1 MHEKY
6 GPVVRLAPDEL
17 SFASADAWKDIYGHR
32 TGLQHRGQDEFDKF
46 ATFYR
51 SKGAAR
57 SIINED
63 REQHALLRRQLSYGF
78 SQRCMREQEPIIGG
92 YVNLLVRR
100 LCEHCVDLGTKSENA
115 EETGAQSVTK
125 RNPMNMTAWYNW
137 TTFDV
142 IGDLAFGEP
151 FGCLERAQYDPWVA
165 AITSMVRVSSIVV
178 SLKYLGL
185 EALIKPL
192 FMISRKRKE
201 HFKNTRDKLL
211 RRMAVKIERPDLI
224 EGLLNNKEDLVNHSG
239 IPLWIYWSS

>member
-32 TGLQHRGQDEFDKF
+32 AGLQHHGQDEFDKY

-51 SKGAAR
+51 SKGVAR

-63 REQHALLRRQLSYGF
+63 REQHALLRRQLSHGF

-100 LCEHCVDLGTKSENA
+100 LREQCVDLGTRSENA
-115 EETGAQSVTK
+115 ETGAQSVTK
-125 RNPMNMTAWYNW
+125 KNPMNMTTWYNW
-137 TTFDV
+137 TTFDI

-151 FGCLERAQYDPWVA
+151 FGCLDRAQYDPWVA
-165 AITSMVRVSSIVV
+165 TITSMVRVTSIIV

-185 EALIKPL
+185 EALIRL
-192 FMISRKRKE
+192 VFMISNTRKE
-201 HFKNTRDKLL
+201 YIKNTREKLL

-224 EGLLNNKEDLVNHSG
+224 EGLLKNKGDWVNDC
-239 IPLWIYWSS
+239 